1 MTERDPFEPKPL
13 EIDVQPTVPG
23 RIARALQRVRTLGRA
38 IEGARTEHASVDFTL
53 SVIERDS
60 RIGGGILAG
69 ALAYRLFVFLL
80 PLAVLFVSGLGLY
93 SGAVDRSPT
102 EIAKEAGLTGLIASE
117 VSSAASDQSR
127 WLVFLVMIPVA
138 LYALT
143 VLYRAIAIVHA
154 IAWHGSG
161 RGVRIQ
167 PAGVAALGGAVI
179 VYLVALEL
187 STVLRRRD
195 ELGGLAALA
204 AYTLLVGGA
213 WLVVSHCLPR
223 GDVGW
228 RMLVPGAIVVAVGML
243 FVNAFNVY
251 VTTRLVEGRSGTY
264 GALGIATALLLSL
277 VLVGR
282 LFVLSAGVN
291 ATVAERATS

>member
-1 MTERDPFEPKPL
+1 MTERDPFEPEPL
-13 EIDVQPTVPG
+13 EVDVQPTVPG

-38 IEGARTEHASVDFTL
+38 VEGARTEHASVDFTL

-80 PLAVLFVSGLGLY
+80 PLAVLFVSGLGIY
-93 SGAVDRSPT
+93 SGAVDKSPT

-117 VSSAASDQSR
+117 VSSAASAQSR

-138 LYALT
+138 LYTLS

-167 PAGVAALGGAVI
+167 PVGVAALGGAVI
-179 VYLVALEL
+179 VYLAALEL

-204 AYTLLVGGA
+204 AYTVLVGGA
-213 WLVVSHCLPR
+213 WLVVSHYLPR

-228 RMLVPGAIVVAVGML
+228 RMLVPGSIVVCVGML

-264 GALGIATALLLSL
+264 GALGVATALLLSL